1 MNFAN
6 IFCWQDSYH
15 TQIAHW
21 HGWLLIR
28 FTIDNHR
35 AYMQPI
41 GSGDIAEV
49 IDALAAD
56 ARSAGEPLR
65 LFGLSDKWAQT
76 LESLYPEK
84 FAFHASADNADYI
97 YLAENLAT
105 LPGRQYQPKRNFIN
119 RFTSRYNYRFEPI
132 SADNLE
138 DALYLNHC
146 WREQKGAKLSDPEQL
161 ALRRAFDHFAELN
174 LRGWILYASAHPVA
188 FAIGSKINHDTFC
201 IHIEKTNVEFDGAGA
216 MINNLTAVE
225 LYQEYKYINREDDLG
240 LEGLRRAKQSYYPV
254 ELLTKH
260 SALMLTAEQIEMRQL
275 WQRVFGDDR
284 KTIDHF
290 FTNLFDPELCF
301 TYSADNHIVAML
313 HIVPLISPQHRTA
326 YIYAVATD
334 PAYRNQGIASSLV
347 RAALQKIEASGYTST
362 TLIPADL
369 YAIKFY
375 ERFGFECTGN
385 LFDFSEF
392 NIDYDLGTGTPE
404 RDFAMVKKFY

>member
-1 MNFAN
+1 
-6 IFCWQDSYH
+6 
-15 TQIAHW
+15 
-21 HGWLLIR
+21 
-28 FTIDNHR
+28 
-35 AYMQPI
+35 MQPI